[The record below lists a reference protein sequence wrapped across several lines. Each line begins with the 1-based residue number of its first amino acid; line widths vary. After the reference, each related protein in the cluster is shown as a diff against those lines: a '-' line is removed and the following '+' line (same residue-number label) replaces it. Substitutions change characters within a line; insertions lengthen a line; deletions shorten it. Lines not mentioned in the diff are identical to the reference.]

1 MWCTSRLI
9 ALSKPDGGIRPIAVG
24 ELIYRLCTKAI
35 LRHSLKPDFLLPYQ
49 FGVGTKGGVEPLI
62 HAVGRA
68 LDHDTGKVYTHLT
81 SLDFSNAFNTL
92 ERRDIASAA
101 RTHAPPLYRL
111 AKWAYNNPSDLVMVG
126 HDHSTATLSSSQGV
140 RQGDPLGPFL
150 FSLGIRPLLQDLAT
164 SLGPDCTVLAYLD
177 DIYILSNSDDTLSDT
192 HNFFSERDTTLQ
204 LNMAKSSITDLNTIR
219 DHGLKVLGT
228 TVGPHSARLAF
239 LKSKIDHLRP
249 KLNNLI
255 NLPHQHAL
263 LTLRLAVQQDLR
275 HLQRTLKS
283 DDLSDQWDE
292 LDNLLWDTVR
302 QLRGSTGPLD
312 QPTDNTLLALP
323 IRLGG
328 VGILSHKTCAPHA
341 YAASLEQSNMLL
353 DPLFGTDV
361 RDHQPPKS
369 QHDRCQEVFTTT
381 LATLLPSLQSTQ
393 QQAVL
398 EAGSILGRQWLSI
411 IPYNAANRLTNFEV
425 SAALH
430 LRTLLTGNW
439 VICRHCGQPNTFGH
453 DEVCPH
459 RAKWTVARHEQ
470 IKRTIANT
478 LSTLPDTQVH
488 LEPFIANT
496 ARRNDISITGSRQSG
511 MASHEYDITVVSLAT
526 QQARGVGP
534 PPGTTGTTAEVAL
547 ATAQRFLATIAREK
561 RLRMPEGSTVPFTPL
576 VFTVGG
582 LMEKTTADTTRT
594 WKNLLPAGTF
604 RLLLVRLSLILVRAR
619 TRNFDL

>member
-1 MWCTSRLI
+1 
-9 ALSKPDGGIRPIAVG
+9 
-24 ELIYRLCTKAI
+24 
-35 LRHSLKPDFLLPYQ
+35 
-49 FGVGTKGGVEPLI
+49 
-62 HAVGRA
+62 
-68 LDHDTGKVYTHLT
+68 
-81 SLDFSNAFNTL
+81 
-92 ERRDIASAA
+92 
-101 RTHAPPLYRL
+101 
-111 AKWAYNNPSDLVMVG
+111 
-126 HDHSTATLSSSQGV
+126 
-140 RQGDPLGPFL
+140 
-150 FSLGIRPLLQDLAT
+150 
-164 SLGPDCTVLAYLD
+164 
-177 DIYILSNSDDTLSDT
+177 
-192 HNFFSERDTTLQ
+192 
-204 LNMAKSSITDLNTIR
+204 
-219 DHGLKVLGT
+219 
-228 TVGPHSARLAF
+228 
-239 LKSKIDHLRP
+239 
-249 KLNNLI
+249 
-255 NLPHQHAL
+255 
-263 LTLRLAVQQDLR
+263 
-275 HLQRTLKS
+275 
-283 DDLSDQWDE
+283 
-292 LDNLLWDTVR
+292 
-302 QLRGSTGPLD
+302 
-312 QPTDNTLLALP
+312 
-323 IRLGG
+323 
-328 VGILSHKTCAPHA
+328 
-341 YAASLEQSNMLL
+341 MLL

-361 RDHQPPKS
+361 RDPQPPKS